1 MASDVVYEAI
11 RTYLSAFWTETA
23 IEWENEH
30 FEGPATG
37 WVAVEI
43 SGTSYAQQSIG
54 ADDQAENRW
63 DEDGILWLHVIVP
76 VGTGSVTARRW
87 AKQLA
92 DLFRG
97 ARLLSGDLEFLDASI
112 GAGGRS
118 IDEAPHWIITVSV
131 DWRREEA

>member
-11 RTYLSAFWTETA
+11 RTYLSAAWSETP
-23 IEWENEH
+23 IEWENEA
-30 FEGPATG
+30 FNQPSDG

-43 SGTSYAQQSIG
+43 AGTSYAQQSIG
-54 ADDQAENRW
+54 ADDPAENRW

-76 VGTGSVTARRW
+76 TGTGSVTARRW

-97 ARLLSGDLEFLDASI
+97 ARLLSDDLEFLDASI
-112 GAGGRS
+112 GAGDRGV
-118 IDEAPHWIITVSV
+118 DEGPHWMITVSV

>member
-11 RTYLSAFWTETA
+11 KAYLTSAWTETA
-23 IEWENEH
+23 IEWENEA
-30 FEGPATG
+30 FQEPADG

-54 ADDQAENRW
+54 ADEQAENRW
-63 DEDGILWLHVIVP
+63 DEDGVLWLHVIVP
-76 VGTGSVTARRW
+76 TGTGSVTARRR

-97 ARLLSGDLEFLDASI
+97 ARLLSDGLEFLDASI
-112 GAGGRS
+112 GAGDRGVKE
-118 IDEAPHWIITVSV
+118 DPHWMITVSV